1 MAIRLVRNGAGT
13 SFSHNALKDRDLPD
27 QHPISSISE
36 LTEKL
41 EEIDI
46 QIEGAITD
54 YGNKIEELDNKV
66 NETIHNTLEE
76 INNTIKKS
84 SASIVEINQNNHEL
98 SVGDAVYNNNGI
110 YKKADSSY
118 YFSSI
123 VVGIVK
129 EVIDE
134 NNFIIVTSGLAQIPT
149 FDSFD
154 DGIILYL
161 ANDGTVSDIF
171 SSIIV
176 EVGIKVSQGIIVRIE
191 EPKPIVQKSDID
203 FFITTLQ

>member
-46 QIEGAITD
+46 QIEETITD

-84 SASIVEINQNNHEL
+84 SASIIEINQNNHEL

-110 YKKADSSY
+110 YKKADSSS
-118 YFSSI
+118 YFSSRVI
-123 VVGIVK
+123 GIVK
-129 EVIDE
+129 EIVDE
-134 NNFIIVTSGLAQIPT
+134 NNFVVVTSGLIQIS
-149 FDSFD
+149 SFEIFC
-154 DGIILYL
+154 DGTILYL
-161 ANDGTVSDIF
+161 ANDGNLSDVF

-176 EVGIKVSQGIIVRIE
+176 EVGIKIPQGFVVRIE
-191 EPKPIVQKSDID
+191 EPKITVQKSEID
-203 FFITTLQ
+203 DFIENLK